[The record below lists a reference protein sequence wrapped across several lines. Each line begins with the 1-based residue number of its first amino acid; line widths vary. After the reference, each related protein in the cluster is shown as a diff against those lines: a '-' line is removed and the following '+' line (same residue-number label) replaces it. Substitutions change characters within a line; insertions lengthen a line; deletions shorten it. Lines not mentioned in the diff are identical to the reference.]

1 MSIFFIAV
9 LKFCLLKELLYQRLP
24 DLDVE
29 IIIDENFNIERMT
42 NNLLSTI
49 SVFGWKI
56 YFLK

>member
-42 NNLLSTI
+42 NN
-49 SVFGWKI
+49 
-56 YFLK
+56 